1 MSTRRTLDG
10 DRRRTPNPAHRS
22 VSRSLRIIATLACV
36 GALGCDRPE
45 RGPDPAIAVTVLEL
59 EQALAPDGSRFAGRV
74 EPISTVEVRSQ
85 TEGAVEDLA
94 LVPPKGP
101 NPHRL
106 QVGDRVET
114 GQFLV
119 QLERDTY
126 EQRLGVA
133 QAKLDSANVQLANQ
147 KVEYGRA
154 QGLFKGGVESKEFLD
169 NARTAL
175 EAAQASA
182 AQQQH
187 SVDEARIHLDW
198 TRVTAP
204 LSGVVLSLAVQPGDV
219 ARPQTLLL
227 EIGDVSSVYVTFGV
241 PSDAVSALEIG
252 TLLHMTIDELGDRD
266 LAGRISR
273 IAPAA
278 DPHSGVFDVTV
289 TLPNPDAALRPGFVA
304 EVRLPRDTAAE
315 VRRPLIP
322 LDAVVRPPGEPAAF
336 GVYIVETASGAD
348 DLAGIARI
356 RSVELAGPVGNR
368 VAVRSGL
375 QGDERVIVRGSTLV
389 HDGAA
394 VRVIP

>member
-1 MSTRRTLDG
+1 MSTRRTIDG
-10 DRRRTPNPAHRS
+10 DQRCTPATRHRA
-22 VSRSLRIIATLACV
+22 VSGSLRVIALLACI
-36 GALGCDRPE
+36 GAAGCERPAPE
-45 RGPDPAIAVTVLEL
+45 RDPAIAVTVLEL
-59 EQALAPDGSRFAGRV
+59 DAALAPDGSRFAGRV

-101 NPHRL
+101 DPHRL
-106 QVGDRVET
+106 QVGDRVEA

-126 EQRLGVA
+126 EQRLGIE

-187 SVDEARIHLDW
+187 SVDEARIHLGW

-204 LSGVVLSLAVQPGDV
+204 LTGVVLSLAVQPGDV

-278 DPHSGVFDVTV
+278 DAHSGVFDVTV
-289 TLPNPDAALRPGFVA
+289 SLPNPDAALRPGFVA
-304 EVRLPRDTAAE
+304 EVRVPRAAADGA
-315 VRRPLIP
+315 RRPLIP
-322 LDAVVRPPGEPAAF
+322 LDAVVRPPGEPEAF
-336 GVYIVETASGAD
+336 GVYVVETAPGAD
-348 DLAGIARI
+348 ELAGIARI
-356 RSVELAGPVGNR
+356 RGVELAGPVGNR

-375 QGDERVIVRGSTLV
+375 EGNERVIVRGSTLV